1 MLCGNRALR
10 DRKLRQIAQSHAM
23 TSIVR
28 NTARGKF
35 TRMRIPITICKVYG
49 LSLCLRFPSCPYRKL
64 KTADRDRESVDTRC
78 RGATFAG

>member
-28 NTARGKF
+28 NTARGNSANA
-35 TRMRIPITICKVYG
+35 VYPSQFVKCTG
-49 LSLCLRFPSCPYRKL
+49 LVSASDSLVPEFHNELARFLLRLSRAHGGL
-64 KTADRDRESVDTRC
+64 HDH
-78 RGATFAG
+78 